1 MDLPSLGGPLW
12 KRDLRIARWCKKARL
27 PSGSLLGHFLDLPT
41 VYTIYIIHISY
52 IRTDK
57 RTVYAIALLL
67 EYQC

>member
-12 KRDLRIARWCKKARL
+12 KRDLRIARWCKKAQL
-27 PSGSLLGHFLDLPT
+27 TSGSLLGHFLDLPT
-41 VYTIYIIHISY
+41 VQYIHISY

-57 RTVYAIALLL
+57 RTVYAIALLW